1 MDLSLGTYLALIVLA
16 AAGGAALP
24 LLGRWSQR
32 QLHLFVAF
40 GAGVFLGAI
49 FFHLLPESLAQGDD
63 RSAQFSILAG
73 FLLVLV
79 VDRVAV
85 PRGEAGAESPG
96 ERSDMGR
103 HRAIGFTAMVG
114 LSLHSFTAG
123 VALGLGHTNPQISL
137 VIFLAIIS
145 HKAVAAF
152 SLATVF
158 KLSNQALRRSLV
170 LLALFAAS
178 TPLGAL
184 MALPLVPS
192 LSQWQPAVP
201 LALATGTF
209 MYVATVNLLPEAF
222 HQPYRRAGT
231 FAALGLG
238 ILMMAVIS
246 RFGG

>member
-16 AAGGAALP
+16 AVAGAALP

-49 FFHLLPESLAQGDD
+49 FFHLLPESLAQGEN
-63 RSAQFSILAG
+63 RLAQFTILAG

-79 VDRVAV
+79 VDRVVV
-85 PRGEAGAESPG
+85 PRGEPDAESPG
-96 ERSDMGR
+96 ERGDMGR
-103 HRAIGFTAMVG
+103 HEAIGVTALVG

-123 VALGLGHTNPQISL
+123 VALGLGHTNPQFSL
-137 VIFLAIIS
+137 VIFLAIMS

-158 KLSNQALRRSLV
+158 KLSDQELRRSL
-170 LLALFAAS
+170 LLLGLFAAS

-184 MALPLVPS
+184 LALPFVPT
-192 LSQWQPAVP
+192 LSQWQPVVP
-201 LALATGTF
+201 MALATGTF

-222 HQPYRRAGT
+222 HQPYRRAAT